1 MIQSIRENCP
11 DTHYFEAKGPVN
23 SNDPR
28 VSFVAE
34 YLMGQVSIRLEQVT
48 PGENPPWPDP
58 ETAVVQLTFDYVRN
72 KVKDSAPEDTGRLT
86 WKASEVLSEHEGTCY
101 GKANLLAALLR
112 KNGIPTGFAYQY
124 RRDAHSGQLVL
135 HALNAVYL
143 ESLGGWL
150 RLDASC
156 DNPVAGASP
165 LTTSLADM
173 DTADLEAHVC
183 PIHPEQGEDNL
194 PIIYAEPDPQLERL
208 VCRSASLADFW
219 AKRPD
224 RLTSAE
230 HDHDAE
236 PAKGWNSEHDDQLLD
251 MLYGDPDDEDFDGG
265 CSHGSCSSCS
275 HGGCSH

>member
-1 MIQSIRENCP
+1 MVQLIRENCP
-11 DTHYFEAKGPVN
+11 DTFYFEAKGPVN
-23 SNDPR
+23 SNEPR
-28 VSFVAE
+28 VSFVADH
-34 YLMGQVSIRLEQVT
+34 LMGQISVRLEQLA

-58 ETAVVQLTFDYVRN
+58 ETAVVQLTYDYVRT
-72 KVKDSAPEDTGRLT
+72 KIKDSAPENSTRLT

-124 RRDAHSGQLVL
+124 RRDSETGRLVL

-156 DNPVAGASP
+156 DTPSAGPSP
-165 LTTSLADM
+165 LMTSLADM
-173 DTADLEAHVC
+173 ATADHEAYVC
-183 PIHPEQGEDNL
+183 PIQPELGEDNL
-194 PIIYAEPDPQLERL
+194 PIIYAQPDPQLETL
-208 VCRSASLADFW
+208 VKQAVSLADFW

-224 RLTSAE
+224 RLTSTE
-230 HDHDAE
+230 HDHGSG
-236 PAKGWNSEHDDQLLD
+236 PAKGWNTEHDDQLLD
-251 MLYGDPDDEDFDGG
+251 MLYGDPDDEDFDSG